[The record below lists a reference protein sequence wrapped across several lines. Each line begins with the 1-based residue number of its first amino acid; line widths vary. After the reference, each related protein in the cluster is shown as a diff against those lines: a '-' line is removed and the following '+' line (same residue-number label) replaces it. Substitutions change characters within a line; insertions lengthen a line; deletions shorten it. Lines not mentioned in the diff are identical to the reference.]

1 MNGKKA
7 RLQSIVEYEEDEEE
21 ARPLQRGG
29 RMERRDRRYKG
40 LARFVPKN
48 RKREREERD
57 ERDEVEEVEEDS
69 VIVISELVCLGICIV
84 LLVLKYAL

>member
-48 RKREREERD
+48 RKRERD